1 MTDQTKDR
9 ISPEAG
15 KDRVMIFDT
24 TLRDGEQSPGA
35 TMSHEEKLEIAAL
48 LDEMGVDIIEA
59 GFPVASEGDFRAV
72 SEIAKQTQNATI
84 CGLARANLKDIDRCW
99 DAVKHANSPRIHT
112 FIGTSPLHRAIP
124 NLTQDEMAD
133 RIHETVSHARNLCDN
148 VQWSPMDA
156 TRTEWDYLKRTV
168 EIAIKAGATTI
179 NIPDTVGYTAPVES
193 ADLIRRLIREVPGA
207 DEIVF
212 ATHCHN
218 DLGMATAN
226 ALAAVEGGARQIE
239 CTINGLGE
247 RAGNTAL
254 EEVVMALRVR
264 GDIMP
269 FATRI
274 DTRKI
279 MNISRKVAAIS
290 GFSVQPNKAIV
301 GKNAFAHESGIHQD
315 GMLKNAETFEIMRPE
330 DVGLAATNIVMG
342 KHSGRAAL
350 RSKLHDLGFD
360 LAENQLGDVFVRFK
374 ELADRK
380 KEVYDEDLIALV
392 HAGLDDESDRLQV
405 KDLSVICGTKGPQK
419 ASLTM
424 VIDGKEVSTEA
435 TGDGPVDATFN
446 AVKALFPHE
455 ATLQLY
461 QVAAVTEGTDAQA
474 TVSVR
479 MEEEGRIV
487 TGQSADTDTVVA
499 SAKAYVHALNRLLVR
514 REKAG
519 ADGREVSYKGTGDL
533 SKEARRFG
541 LLRDGGNKVSRM
553 SVGSPAR
560 GHATAPLAGRRRIRQ
575 YRSSI
580 PPSPRGG

>member
-1 MTDQTKDR
+1 MTDQTKN
-9 ISPEAG
+9 
-15 KDRVMIFDT
+15 RVPSQAQKERVVIFDT

-35 TMSHEEKLEIAAL
+35 TMTHAEKLEIAGL

-59 GFPVASEGDFRAV
+59 GFPIASEGDFRAV
-72 SEIAKQTQNATI
+72 SEIAANSKNSVI
-84 CGLARANLKDIDRCW
+84 CGLARANIKDIDRCW
-99 DAVKHANSPRIHT
+99 EAVKGAAQPRIHT

-124 NLTQDEMAD
+124 NLDMDQMAE
-133 RIHETVSHARNLCDN
+133 RIHETVTHARNLCDN

-156 TRTEWDYLKRTV
+156 TRTEWDYLCRTV
-168 EIAIKAGATTI
+168 EIAIKAGASTI

-193 ADLIRRLIREVPGA
+193 ADLIRRLIETVPGA
-207 DEIVF
+207 DEVVF

-226 ALAAVEGGARQIE
+226 ALAAVAGGARQIE

-254 EEVVMALRVR
+254 EEVVMALKVR

-269 FATRI
+269 YATGI
-274 DTRKI
+274 DTTKI
-279 MNISRKVAAIS
+279 MNISRRVATVS
-290 GFSVQPNKAIV
+290 GFPVQFNKAIV

-315 GMLKNAETFEIMRPE
+315 GMLKNAETFEIMRPS
-330 DVGLAATNIVMG
+330 DVGLAETNIVMG

-350 RSKLHDLGFD
+350 RSKLHDLGYD
-360 LAENQLGDVFVRFK
+360 LADNQLNDVFVRFK

-392 HAGLDDESDRLQV
+392 NIGIDGEGERLQIKHLRV
-405 KDLSVICGTKGPQK
+405 VCGTDGPQQ

-424 VIDGKEVSTEA
+424 VIDGTEHTTEA

-446 AVKALFPHE
+446 AVRNLFPHG
-455 ATLQLY
+455 ARLQLY
-461 QVAAVTEGTDAQA
+461 QVHAVTEGTDAQA

-479 MEEEGRIV
+479 MEEDGRIV

-499 SAKAYVHALNRLLVR
+499 SARAYVHALNNLLVR
-514 REKAG
+514 REKSG
-519 ADGREVSYKGTGDL
+519 GDTPEVNYKDL
-533 SKEARRFG
+533 S
-541 LLRDGGNKVSRM
+541 
-553 SVGSPAR
+553 
-560 GHATAPLAGRRRIRQ
+560 
-575 YRSSI
+575 
-580 PPSPRGG
+580 